1 MSNIHLE
8 LIIAVLIFLITRYFI
23 CRGVSSEEGF
33 HINIAK
39 LQKEGKVRLNGENDV
54 FVPKGRIQYPIL
66 YHYIASVLPYSLINS
81 LSFRIIN
88 CTYDLV
94 SLIILYF
101 YVNHALPNEKV
112 YVFESHASLAGCA
125 AILFAFIPSLIPL
138 NSRTR
143 GGGARTMG
151 LFLSFL
157 YFIFLFEFTSSPSFI
172 YLICC
177 IILLFIILLSSL
189 FGHQVAVFTTVVI
202 SIVRIDYIY
211 IIPLTIYAILCF
223 IISKNLRTFFLCKFL
238 SHFKYYTSIFEGTIV
253 GDRKNN
259 LLFLPLK
266 KGAFKFDRKK
276 LREFIYLSP
285 LYFLPIIY
293 NFVIFASFSFLF
305 SSTVPSFI
313 LFCQSLSLSLT
324 IVAFLTFWYPLSV
337 FGQSER
343 YLEFATPFSLVA
355 LLYLLNG
362 TSMIYLSFPFFLLV
376 SIFHLYLMSIKHKYL
391 SSKNLSH
398 AEIEFLKDIK
408 DSVVLVSPYKTT
420 YDIFGLGSSE
430 QKYFY
435 AMTNVNKEANW
446 YKNFNLF
453 KSYSEYKSD
462 WGAWKN
468 SYGITHLLVQKK
480 TLEKKF
486 SDYKGLKLF
495 KEFENYHLYK
505 L

>member
-8 LIIAVLIFLITRYFI
+8 LIIAIFIFLITRYFI

-39 LQKEGKVRLNGENDV
+39 LQKEGKVRLNGENSV

-66 YHYIASVLPYSLINS
+66 YHYIASFLPSSLINS
-81 LSFRIIN
+81 LAFRIIN

-94 SLIILYF
+94 SLIIVYF
-101 YVNHALPNEKV
+101 YVNHSLPNDKV
-112 YVFESHASLAGCA
+112 NVFEYQASLAGCA

-151 LFLSFL
+151 LFLSIL
-157 YFIFLFEFTSSPSFI
+157 YFISLFEYTSSPSFI
-172 YLICC
+172 LLTCC
-177 IILLFIILLSSL
+177 VILLFIILLSSL
-189 FGHQVAVFTTVVI
+189 FGHQVAVFTTI
-202 SIVRIDYIY
+202 ILTLVRVDYLY
-211 IIPLTIYAILCF
+211 IIPLITYSIICF
-223 IISKNLRTFFLCKFL
+223 VITKDLRTFYICKFL

-259 LLFLPLK
+259 LLFLPFK
-266 KGAFKFDRKK
+266 KGSFLLDRKK
-276 LREFIYLSP
+276 LRKFIYLSP
-285 LYFLPIIY
+285 LYFIPIIY
-293 NFVIFASFSFLF
+293 NFIIFTSFSFF
-305 SSTVPSFI
+305 FYSEVPYFI
-313 LFCQSLSLSLT
+313 LLCQSLTLSLT

-343 YLEFATPFSLVA
+343 YLEFATPFSIVV
-355 LLYLLNG
+355 LLYLSNG
-362 TSMIYLSFPFFLLV
+362 TSLLYYFVPFFLLV

-391 SSKNLSH
+391 SSKNLFH
-398 AEIEFLKDIK
+398 EEIEYLKGIK
-408 DSVVLVSPYKTT
+408 DSVVLVSPYKVT

-435 AMTNVNKEANW
+435 AMSNVNSEANW

-462 WGAWKN
+462 WGAWKEG
-468 SYGITHLLVQKK
+468 YGITHLLVQKK
-480 TLEKKF
+480 TLEKNF
-486 SDYKGLKLF
+486 TDYKGLELLN
-495 KEFENYHLYK
+495 EFENYHLYK